1 MRPKHG
7 ISFDLI
13 SYVHSF
19 MGISWTLI
27 ISCSKLAWWHS
38 LHERSTGFTEWGE
51 FAVENYQNI
60 YAWYDVIW
68 YMSKTVLKV
77 HSDWQLKL
85 PIYPLLFTSEKLAPK
100 YIVIIVEINKLK
112 SSFCA
117 ILCNCFSVQLFA
129 ERLLQKRK
137 KCGQQFWNLR

>member
-1 MRPKHG
+1 MSAALDLQNEESLQLKIIKTFMHG
-7 ISFDLI
+7 MMLF
-13 SYVHSF
+13 
-19 MGISWTLI
+19 GK
-27 ISCSKLAWWHS
+27 C
-38 LHERSTGFTEWGE
+38 
-51 FAVENYQNI
+51 
-60 YAWYDVIW
+60 
-68 YMSKTVLKV
+68 LKQCKALKA

-112 SSFCA
+112 SSFCD

-137 KCGQQFWNLR
+137 KCRQQF